1 MSGGAATKVENGKV
15 MFTDSNYICANC
27 EKNLDDNESY
37 QCKTCNSQKDESL
50 RSWFCEQCLAV
61 LHVKK
66 EHEVCDC
73 RGYKPKVCEKHR
85 RLCLLFCNDC
95 QIVFCYE
102 CIGPHCEHK
111 FRPSSEKASE
121 ARKSIFELLTKFEEL
136 TKPMKRRESNEK
148 DTFDERDK
156 IANSLD
162 QLNFEST
169 LTKMV
174 TKVIHDNFDLLYGMM
189 PKANDSVQRSD
200 LIRNLSKTN
209 DFQITELRGLLRSSD
224 EACIEL
230 FPNISTVAEASLIE
244 QEEVLKS
251 HVYLQ
256 WKRDWESVI
265 LESLTNAMKLMNIP
279 QVETKR
285 YKQISFSPLK
295 KFNDTGNEFS
305 PSDLCL
311 HLEKS
316 LVKYCFDVVLSG
328 TRIDFTVYNSGDDA
342 SRGFLTGV
350 EFEFLGDDGRLAL
363 LKQSGDTN
371 SQSQTRILVDL
382 LSKRMTHD
390 AGETL
395 RELDSRE
402 WKIIGMNSQVYE
414 HPIVHVWNEKQKAV
428 ATDLS
433 HSQPP
438 FLMEEVC
445 SEPKLILDFGVAIAC
460 VDKDERVI
468 IDHKKNGTRIDVVK
482 SKHQLSQIDA
492 IFMGLETNYS
502 KVWVMLV
509 DKKDRVV
516 MKCRA
521 NLTDQVSLS
530 WEVIDVFKLDIP
542 APETMTNVFINSYK
556 LNVDVFVEDAVV
568 YRGNLK

>member
-1 MSGGAATKVENGKV
+1 MSDEQRIIEDDTAGL
-15 MFTDSNYICANC
+15 ICANC
-27 EKNLDDNESY
+27 EENLDDNESY

-66 EHEVCDC
+66 GHEVCDC

-85 RLCLLFCNDC
+85 KLCLLFCNDC
-95 QIVFCYE
+95 QIVFCDK

-111 FRPSSEKASE
+111 FSPSSEKASE

-156 IANSLD
+156 IATSLD

-169 LTKMV
+169 LTKMA
-174 TKVIHDNFDLLYGMM
+174 TKVIHYNLDLLYSMRS
-189 PKANDSVQRSD
+189 KANDSVERSD

-230 FPNISTVAEASLIE
+230 FLDISTVAEASLIE

-265 LESLTNAMKLMNIP
+265 LESFTNAMKLMNVP

-295 KFNDTGNEFS
+295 KFNNTGREFS

-328 TRIDFTVYNSGDDA
+328 TRIDFTVYNSGDDVWK
-342 SRGFLTGV
+342 GFLTGV
-350 EFEFLGDDGRLAL
+350 KVKFIGDDGRLAL
-363 LKQSGDTN
+363 VQQRRVAK
-371 SQSQTRILVDL
+371 SQDQTQFLVDFS
-382 LSKRMTHD
+382 SKKMTKAND
-390 AGETL
+390 EGRALQICDLQGCKVIAAP
-395 RELDSRE
+395 DS
-402 WKIIGMNSQVYE
+402 SAVY
-414 HPIVHVWNEKQKAV
+414 VWNEKEKAIAGV
-428 ATDLS
+428 LNSA
-433 HSQPP
+433 
-438 FLMEEVC
+438 FLMENVYT
-445 SEPKLILDFGVAIAC
+445 EPQFTLQRASTITYIDKEGKIIL
-460 VDKDERVI
+460 E
-468 IDHKKNGTRIDVVK
+468 HKKNKTRIEVIK
-482 SKHQLSQIDA
+482 CRHHLAKIDA
-492 IFMGLETNYS
+492 
-502 KVWVMLV
+502 V
-509 DKKDRVV
+509 DLIYENDSILRVLLLDMKDRVV

-521 NLTDQVSLS
+521 NLKEANSLS
-530 WEVIDVFKLDIP
+530 WEILEVFKLDIP
-542 APETMTNVFINSYK
+542 SLQPVSDAIFCCKDRILACNEKKVFSGY
-556 LNVDVFVEDAVV
+556 
-568 YRGNLK
+568 Y